1 MYTEDDFYARQDR
14 VSDEYI
20 RQLLEDGEENN
31 RVPCND
37 NDRQG
42 DRTSGGCGRGRVGGS
57 WGLEGGYPLA
67 MVYSPV
73 QEWQNLYDNEMGLS
87 HGTIF
92 KDLDLPFM
100 GKWQD
105 SSCRIGCGGNKNG

>member
-1 MYTEDDFYARQDR
+1 MYTEDDFYTRQER

-20 RQLLEDGEENN
+20 RQLLDDGGENN

-37 NDRQG
+37 G
-42 DRTSGGCGRGRVGGS
+42 DEHSVHGGGCGTGHIGES
-57 WGLEGGYPLA
+57 WGLIGYPLA

-73 QEWQNLYDNEMGLS
+73 QEWKNLYDNEMGLS

-105 SSCRIGCGGNKNG
+105 SSCRIGCGGNKNA